1 MAVEQPDEVVRL
13 ASARNSFEAHEWE
26 QALREEN
33 IYCKVVGDYLEAGIG
48 DISGLLPE
56 IWVRR
61 EDLARAEEVLQRLQQ
76 AVEKSK
82 SQEEE

>member
-1 MAVEQPDEVVRL
+1 MSTGHSDEIVRL
-13 ASARNSFEAHEWE
+13 ASARNPFEAHEWE

-48 DISGLLPE
+48 DIAGMLPE

-61 EDLARAEEVLQRLQQ
+61 DDLARAEEVVRRLQR
-76 AVEKSK
+76 AASK
-82 SQEEE
+82 PAAPEEE